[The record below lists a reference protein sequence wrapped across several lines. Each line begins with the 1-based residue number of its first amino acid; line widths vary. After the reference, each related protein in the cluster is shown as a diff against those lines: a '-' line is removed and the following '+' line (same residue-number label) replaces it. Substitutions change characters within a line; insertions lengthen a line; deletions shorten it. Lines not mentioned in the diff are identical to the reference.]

1 MDACNLRAAAWGST
15 AGFSQPGRITGATAQ
30 HAFSQGNIT
39 RHGGN
44 PGGGVLPKGV
54 YKGKPNYYFNTE
66 GERFHSSKCV
76 LLAHPAGL
84 VVV

>member
-1 MDACNLRAAAWGST
+1 MHVTCGPPHVEALPGSPSP
-15 AGFSQPGRITGATAQ
+15 AESREPLHSMHSVR
-30 HAFSQGNIT
+30 GNIT